1 MKMQIIAT
9 SAFGL
14 EAVVKREIQ
23 ALGYDI
29 ASSED
34 GRICFEG
41 DERALVRANLWLRCA
56 DRVYVNLAEFN
67 AGDVD
72 SLIAG
77 AESVDWASWLPEDGR
92 FIVEGSCVKSA
103 LRSVSRCQATIKR
116 AIIEGMRKK
125 YRQHCFPEDGDDY
138 VIRFSALKD
147 RFTIMLD
154 SSGEALHKR
163 GYRLKDV
170 SAPIKETLAS
180 AMVQL
185 SFYKAGRLLADPMC
199 GSGTIAI
206 EAAMLGRN
214 IAPGLSRSFAA
225 QKWKLIPLEIWK
237 EEKKLAFEAVDL
249 NADIRILASDIDV
262 RAVSAARAN
271 AEEAGVDDCIE
282 FSIADAQDFRSD
294 EEYGIII
301 TNPPYGERM
310 GDSEDLR
317 HLYNNLS
324 KFCRLNPTW
333 SLFLITSD
341 DSFEKRFGRPAD
353 RRRKLYNGNIRT
365 CYYQYH
371 GKK

>member
-1 MKMQIIAT
+1 
-9 SAFGL
+9 
-14 EAVVKREIQ
+14 
-23 ALGYDI
+23 
-29 ASSED
+29 
-34 GRICFEG
+34 
-41 DERALVRANLWLRCA
+41 
-56 DRVYVNLAEFN
+56 
-67 AGDVD
+67 
-72 SLIAG
+72 
-77 AESVDWASWLPEDGR
+77 
-92 FIVEGSCVKSA
+92 
-103 LRSVSRCQATIKR
+103 
-116 AIIEGMRKK
+116 
-125 YRQHCFPEDGDDY
+125 
-138 VIRFSALKD
+138 
-147 RFTIMLD
+147 
-154 SSGEALHKR
+154 
-163 GYRLKDV
+163 V